1 MYGLGEYAHMGPP
14 VMQQLGI
21 GPLDMAAQASDTKTG
36 GGILDW
42 INFGINTAVGVKDA
56 ITGTKTPVLLS
67 PVQPKPS
74 GSNIKILGM
83 SPTTLLLV
91 GGAVVVGVVLL
102 SSRKR
107 R

>member
-1 MYGLGEYAHMGPP
+1 MYGMGGYSHMGVPAS
-14 VMQQLGI
+14 MQLGI
-21 GPLDMAAQASDTKTG
+21 GPLDMAANASDSKSG

-56 ITGTKTPVLLS
+56 ITGTKTLPVSLA
-67 PVQPKPS
+67 PVQPRS
-74 GSNIKILGM
+74 SDIKILGM

-91 GGAVVVGVVLL
+91 GGAVAVGVVLL